1 MSKRARTIFACIML
15 ALALALISAFF
26 SLSGPH
32 GKVIARAQH
41 KDGHGYA
48 YTVTVKQFGGR
59 YNIALVAQGT
69 VRDLLLS
76 SYEFYTGSIPATNA
90 TVSWPELHSF
100 AVRFDNEIAVDC
112 AWDQSKVIWT
122 KH

>member
-1 MSKRARTIFACIML
+1 MSKRARTIFACVMLTL
-15 ALALALISAFF
+15 ALVVICAFF

-59 YNIALVAQGT
+59 YNIALVEAQGI

-76 SYEFYTGSIPATNA
+76 SYEFYAGSIPATNA

-100 AVRFDNEIAVDC
+100 A
-112 AWDQSKVIWT
+112 
-122 KH
+122 